1 MGLFDWVMKGIG
13 FEPEEEGFVNQD
25 ESQIPE
31 PRKKRTKKEKKS
43 WFRKKKRYEYDDE
56 DYADSSKGGF
66 SFDRDSYNTTGVKN
80 YGEDSYEQ
88 ESFGS
93 GLGNSVGGYG
103 TKNFIFYKTTKY
115 EDVKNLVEYLRQSE
129 PAIVDLNDISSEEAQ
144 RILDFISG
152 AICALNGGIQ
162 RVTGNIFL
170 LAPEGFNIT
179 MPQKDEEDD

>member
-13 FEPEEEGFVNQD
+13 FEPEDEGFVNQD
-25 ESQIPE
+25 EALVSE
-31 PRKKRTKKEKKS
+31 PRKKRAKKEKKPRS
-43 WFRKKKRYEYDDE
+43 RKKRRYDYDDE
-56 DYADSSKGGF
+56 DEAVNTEF
-66 SFDRDSYNTTGVKN
+66 TFDRDSYNTTGLKN
-80 YGEDSYEQ
+80 YGQDSYEK
-88 ESFGS
+88 ETFGS

-129 PAIVDLNDISSEEAQ
+129 PAIVDLNDISPEEAQ

-179 MPQKDEEDD
+179 MPQKEEEDD